1 MPLALGASRA
11 PSASAHAEPQG
22 FSNFPQLP
30 PPELEIE
37 TIMDLASVL
46 PQSERETSEGQ
57 TRGYPAIFTAQGS
70 LSGPLVPLLPFQAQG
85 CHSGGTEVAGAWV
98 ATQTQKLVPG
108 SSSHQA
114 RQELTLQGSTTV
126 PARPGMN
133 ILGSETED
141 AQSTKGIES
150 KIL

>member
-46 PQSERETSEGQ
+46 PQSKRDFRGPNAGVSCHLHS
-57 TRGYPAIFTAQGS
+57 TRQPVRAFSASAS
-70 LSGPLVPLLPFQAQG
+70 LPSSGLPFGWNRG
-85 CHSGGTEVAGAWV
+85 CWSMGSHADAEAC
-98 ATQTQKLVPG
+98 PG
-108 SSSHQA
+108 
-114 RQELTLQGSTTV
+114 LFI
-126 PARPGMN
+126 PP
-133 ILGSETED
+133 SETRAHSAGQHD
-141 AQSTKGIES
+141 SPC
-150 KIL
+150 